1 MMHLRPTVKNITV
14 PKWFRVKLAPAEQVR
29 CKFAHINLI
38 ERFTNGSATKQDM
51 LDWIC
56 NALTYARMVQLLADD
71 GQELSACDQQV
82 FAEQVLVIDALVD
95 RYRLHGRVGFS
106 GPELEIARTAAGLM
120 DQVIELDRHG
130 IAAAAGAWA
139 VAQMQRIQL
148 GPKP

>member
-1 MMHLRPTVKNITV
+1 M
-14 PKWFRVKLAPAEQVR
+14 PKWMRPKLSAAEQTR

-56 NALTYARMVQLLADD
+56 NALTYGRMVLLLEKD
-71 GQELSACDQQV
+71 GMEIEDMAKHV
-82 FAEQVLVIDALVD
+82 FVEQVLVIDPLVD

-106 GPELEIARTAAGLM
+106 GPELEVARTAAGLM

-139 VAQMQRIQL
+139 VAQMHRIQL